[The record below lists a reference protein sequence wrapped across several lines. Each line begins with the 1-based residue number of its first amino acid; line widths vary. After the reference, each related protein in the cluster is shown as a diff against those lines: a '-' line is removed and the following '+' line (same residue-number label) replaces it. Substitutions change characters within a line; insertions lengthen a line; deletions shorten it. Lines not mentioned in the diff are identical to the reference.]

1 MGVWDMCEGVCV
13 CVRGWVKVYVC
24 VCGTCVRVC
33 GVCVNV
39 SSCQLSPQKT
49 RGRNI
54 TRAQA
59 GTLVKPW

>member
-1 MGVWDMCEGVCV
+1 MY
-13 CVRGWVKVYVC
+13 VRVYVC
-24 VCGTCVRVC
+24 VCEGVC
-33 GVCVNV
+33 VCVNV

-59 GTLVKPW
+59 GMLVKPW